1 MFLGTR
7 SHYSVR
13 PVFHRQLQPVLS
25 HLAIFSG
32 RFGALGRTT
41 TSQIKCLLDNKHYL
55 NFLFGLFKHHDLQ
68 RYTGF

>member
-41 TSQIKCLLDNKHYL
+41 TSQIKCLLDNEHYMDL
-55 NFLFGLFKHHDLQ
+55 LFEFFRYHD
-68 RYTGF
+68 